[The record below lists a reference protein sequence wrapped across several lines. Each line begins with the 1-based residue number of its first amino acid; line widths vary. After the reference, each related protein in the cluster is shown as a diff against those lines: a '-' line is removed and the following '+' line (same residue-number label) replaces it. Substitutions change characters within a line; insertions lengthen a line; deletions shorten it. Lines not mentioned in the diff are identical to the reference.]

1 MTTALVARIRDRL
14 VGIDGCKAGWVVV
27 WVDAGEVH
35 AEVVPTDAIGE
46 VVQHA
51 RLAGVDMPIG
61 LSDDRDRAADAAA
74 RRLLKGRA
82 SSIFS
87 APLRTTL
94 DAPDYASAK
103 ARQRAAHVDG
113 KALSIQAFALVPKIA
128 VLDAALRACPTLP
141 ERVIEVHPELA
152 FARGMQRLPAPKK
165 SAEGRDERSA
175 WLAATTGWRGIANAR
190 RLRGGV
196 AEDDV
201 LDALAVLH
209 VVTRFAAGTAS
220 AVVTPAP
227 RDRFSLPMTIWYA
240 DPESP

>member
-1 MTTALVARIRDRL
+1 VTTAFGARIRDRI
-14 VGIDGCKAGWVVV
+14 VGVDGCKAGWVVV
-27 WVDAGEVH
+27 WLDAGAVQ

-51 RLAGVDMPIG
+51 RWAGVDMPIG

-103 ARQRAAHVDG
+103 ARQRSAHVDG

-128 VLDAALRACPTLP
+128 ALDAALRASPMRAA
-141 ERVIEVHPELA
+141 RVIEVHPELG
-152 FARGMQRLPAPKK
+152 FARGMQRLPSPKK
-165 SAEGRDERSA
+165 SPDGRDERGA
-175 WLAATTGWRGIANAR
+175 WLTETTGWRGIANAR

-209 VVTRFAAGTAS
+209 VLTRFAAGTAT
-220 AVVTPAP
+220 AVVSPAP